1 MDTSL
6 THLVTFWLIAFAAYF
21 IRGISGFGSGLIAIP
36 LLVQFLPFK
45 TVIPLMLLLDFTA
58 SVVLSRA
65 TRGQAA
71 VDELKRL
78 LPCSAIGVAAGAY
91 LLVTLPKGWLLVG
104 LGVFVLAFGLRN
116 ILVIAGTTPISSLWA
131 APAGLLGGSVGAVF
145 GTGGPPYAIY
155 LGHRIHDKS
164 ALRATF
170 SVLFMIE
177 GGLRIVAFFISGLL
191 LNPEVWLLWLVGTS
205 ALGLGLWRGNKVHL
219 AISNRQMVQ
228 IIGALLVLSGGSLLI
243 KGVAFLN
250 G

>member
-1 MDTSL
+1 METPL
-6 THLVTFWLIAFAAYF
+6 PLLLLFWLIAFAAYF

-45 TVIPLMLLLDFTA
+45 TAIPLMLLLDFTA
-58 SVVLSRA
+58 SVVLSRH

-71 VDELKRL
+71 TEELKRL
-78 LPCSAIGVAAGAY
+78 LPCSAVGVAAGAY

-104 LGVFVLAFGLRN
+104 LGAFVLLFGLRN
-116 ILVIAGTTPISSLWA
+116 ILVLAGTAPISSLWA
-131 APAGLLGGSVGAVF
+131 MPAGLLGGSVGAVF

-164 ALRATF
+164 VLRATF

-177 GGLRIVAFFISGLL
+177 GGLRIGAFFISGLL
-191 LNPEVWLLWLVGTS
+191 LNLEVWLLWLVGTS
-205 ALGLGLWRGNKVHL
+205 ALGLGLWRGNKMHL

-228 IIGALLVLSGGSLLI
+228 LIGALLVLSGGSLLI
-243 KGVAFLN
+243 KGVAYLVN
-250 G
+250 